1 MIRDLRMQLLE
12 HGAQAAML
20 CGSGSSVFGIFSSEQ
35 AARQAADELGRVLGW
50 RAWVTRTSTKHEPPR
65 AVQID
70 RLGIA
75 VQAISARHM
84 VNHHG
89 FAVLGAGWRDQATK
103 PAGICRQSAGRIAR

>member
-1 MIRDLRMQLLE
+1 
-12 HGAQAAML
+12 
-20 CGSGSSVFGIFSSEQ
+20 
-35 AARQAADELGRVLGW
+35 
-50 RAWVTRTSTKHEPPR
+50 
-65 AVQID
+65 VQID